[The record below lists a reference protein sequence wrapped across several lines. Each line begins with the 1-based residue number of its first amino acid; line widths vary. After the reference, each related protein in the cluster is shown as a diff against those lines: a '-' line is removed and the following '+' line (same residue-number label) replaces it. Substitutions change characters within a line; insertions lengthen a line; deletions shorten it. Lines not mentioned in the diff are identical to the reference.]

1 MAYRQNN
8 DHYYNNTTY
17 NYDSHSNYPPNPN
30 AAGHAYSTDMPPTGN
45 AGSYPV
51 QHGGYD
57 YDHDAHWDSKSAKS
71 YQTYSSTA
79 YADSQ
84 AHLNPQYEMAEVP
97 PVPTVPYTSQP
108 QYPPVHQQ
116 QQLRPP
122 LRSDMSTSGYSSAK
136 EKLMKRR
143 SVRQVELYQ
152 GNLVIDVPVPSHII
166 SRSAGP
172 GEEHTKM
179 RYTAATCDP
188 EYVFFHLR
196 NWVNPHQPV
205 PTAILCAR
213 STLFV
218 LISMAA
224 RRNFS
229 LL

>member
-1 MAYRQNN
+1 
-8 DHYYNNTTY
+8 
-17 NYDSHSNYPPNPN
+17 
-30 AAGHAYSTDMPPTGN
+30 
-45 AGSYPV
+45 
-51 QHGGYD
+51 
-57 YDHDAHWDSKSAKS
+57 
-71 YQTYSSTA
+71 
-79 YADSQ
+79 
-84 AHLNPQYEMAEVP
+84 
-97 PVPTVPYTSQP
+97 
-108 QYPPVHQQ
+108 
-116 QQLRPP
+116 
-122 LRSDMSTSGYSSAK
+122 
-136 EKLMKRR
+136 MKRR

-196 NWVNPHQPV
+196 NWVNSHQPV

-224 RRNFS
+224 RQNSS